1 MIMCHYLASA
11 SEGSPFL
18 EIHAVLKLKTAN
30 ILFAIYFI
38 KDDILAYNNN
48 LGQKTKRT
56 QIFNCPS
63 KL

>member
-11 SEGSPFL
+11 SEGPSFL
-18 EIHAVLKLKTAN
+18 EMHAVLKLKTAN
-30 ILFAIYFI
+30 TFFSIYFI
-38 KDDILAYNNN
+38 KDNVLAYNNN
-48 LGQKTKRT
+48 RGQKTKRT